1 MLLKLIAIGFV
12 ALSVGKIFF
21 KPQMEGLGKWFSRL
35 LDTTLIVIAIV
46 LVVQLTLILTH

>member
-12 ALSVGKIFF
+12 AISVGKVFF
-21 KPQMEGLGKWFSRL
+21 KPQMEGLGKWFSHL

-46 LVVQLTLILTH
+46 LVVQLVLIFSQ